1 MYGTYAFG
9 DTIEDVKATY
19 KACGGKLNQPYRVY
33 QFQENA
39 INPYVTPAGAIGW
52 EWDDQTPKEVME
64 SVVDLTII
72 EQRPK
77 EKSK

>member
-19 KACGGKLNQPYRVY
+19 KACGGKLNQPYRIY
-33 QFQENA
+33 EFPENA
-39 INPYVTPAGAIGW
+39 INPFVSRHGDVGW
-52 EWDDQTPKEVME
+52 EWDDQTSEEDMATFTG
-64 SVVDLTII
+64 LTIV

-77 EKSK
+77 EKIK